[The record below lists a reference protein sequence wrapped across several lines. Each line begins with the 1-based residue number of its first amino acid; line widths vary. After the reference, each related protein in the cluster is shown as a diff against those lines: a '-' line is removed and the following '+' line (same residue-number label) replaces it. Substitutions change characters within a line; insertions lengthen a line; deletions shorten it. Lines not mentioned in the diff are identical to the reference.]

1 MEKTLLKIN
10 AQLVANVSEVWE
22 YYTNPSHITK
32 WNFASDDW
40 HCPSAENNLRVGGT
54 YRVRMEAKD
63 GSFGFDLEAT
73 YLSIEPGVHMTYV
86 MTDAREVFISMRD
99 LGKETL
105 VEIEFEAEQ
114 MNALELQKAG
124 WQAILNNFKKY
135 VEQV

>member
-10 AQLVANVSEVWE
+10 AQIVANVSEVWE

-86 MTDAREVFISMRD
+86 MTDARAVFISMRD

>member
-10 AQLVANVSEVWE
+10 AQIVANVSEVWE

-114 MNALELQKAG
+114 MNALELQQAG

>member
-10 AQLVANVSEVWE
+10 AQIVANVSEVWE